1 MRSVCPVPAT
11 HRQEIEDI
19 LAASRAEHLALL
31 EQVSPQLRTSLPV
44 DAAGIARSIERIAE
58 LTGLDEEVAA
68 QLAHGNRANPAVLHG
83 RVFGRAPLSP
93 DTVLAAFV
101 DGARVRADVILRLA
115 EVVGGAAL
123 AEDVA
128 ALLAGHP
135 PPLDAGQPD
144 AAGTLR
150 DTYAAQERAV
160 VRVAAGLDAPLT

>member
-1 MRSVCPVPAT
+1 VAPT

-19 LAASRAEHLALL
+19 LAAGRAEHGALL
-31 EQVSPQLRTSLPV
+31 EQVSPQLRASLPV

-58 LTGLDEEVAA
+58 LAGLEEEVSA

-101 DGARVRADVILRLA
+101 DGARVRADVLLGLA
-115 EVVGGAAL
+115 EAVGGAPL
-123 AEDVA
+123 AGDVA
-128 ALLAGHP
+128 ALLAEHP
-135 PPLDAGQPD
+135 PPLDAGQAD
-144 AAGTLR
+144 AAAALR

-160 VRVAAGLDAPLT
+160 VWLAAGLDDGPGRLR